1 MSLLLASSPLRG
13 EPLFEARDFSDVNY
27 YQGAAGSGAP
37 LLGTGRLVGRLLSMP
52 GFGQK
57 IIVTRAV
64 NTGEGYR
71 VQTGLSLNNITA
83 IVGNAGAYGTSEPFV
98 FAAVDVGNLFV
109 MHFWIDGGGLH
120 MAIGGAEVGPPV
132 ATIGNSNPGGSVALT
147 IGRYQYAGGFSNPHI
162 GVVSFSATATAMTPA
177 QVAADAAAIMSSGTR
192 LVLPTMPGEDLATR
206 YVAID
211 ALGGPWPSRAGNN
224 PLTENGSVVVS
235 AVP

>member
-13 EPLFEARDFSDVNY
+13 EPLFEASDFSDINF
-27 YQGAAGSGAP
+27 YQGAAGSGTP
-37 LLGTGRLVGRLLSMP
+37 IIGTGRVVGRLLSLP

-57 IIVTRAV
+57 VIVTRAV

-83 IVGNAGAYGTSEPFV
+83 IVGNAGAFGTSNGFV

-109 MHFWIDGGGLH
+109 MHFWVDGSGLH
-120 MAIGGAEVGPPV
+120 MAIGGAEVGSPIP
-132 ATIGNSNPGGSVALT
+132 TIGNSDPGGSVALT
-147 IGRYQYAGGFSNPHI
+147 IGRYQHAGGFSNPHI
-162 GVVSFSATATAMTPA
+162 AILSVCGTSIAMTPA
-177 QVAADAAAIMSSGTR
+177 QVAADATSIMSSSTR
-192 LVLPTMPGEDLATR
+192 LVLPVMPGEDLNTR

-211 ALGGPWPSRAGNN
+211 ALDGPWPSREGTNA
-224 PLTENGSVVVS
+224 LTENGSVTIS